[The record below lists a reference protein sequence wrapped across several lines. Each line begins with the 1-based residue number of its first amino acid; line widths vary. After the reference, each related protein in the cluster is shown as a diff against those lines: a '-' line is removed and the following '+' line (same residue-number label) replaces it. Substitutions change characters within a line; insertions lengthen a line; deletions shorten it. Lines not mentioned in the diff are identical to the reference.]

1 MILGQ
6 TFKIFKLKRFQ
17 RQVKLDSQIWE
28 EKKPYIEA
36 QNNIKQEKES
46 LRKKAPHIPY
56 SKLLLLFL
64 FINFTILEIFIGW
77 VTVKCLALAF
87 LLGTAP
93 DFTPLVTLV
102 GAVMGQTISYGIY
115 AAKSKAENT
124 QGGLVYD
131 QARWEFE
138 ANNNSNDEE
147 GVG

>member
-17 RQVKLDSQIWE
+17 RQVKLDKQIWD
-28 EKKPYIEA
+28 EKKPFIEA
-36 QNNIKQEKES
+36 QNSMKQEQSELKQ
-46 LRKKAPHIPY
+46 KAPHISW
-56 SKLLLLFL
+56 SKILLVFL

-87 LLGTAP
+87 LLGTVP
-93 DFTPLVTLV
+93 DFTPLVTLI

-124 QGGLVYD
+124 VGGITYD
-131 QARWEFE
+131 MARWEHE
-138 ANNNSNDEE
+138 ENNNEG